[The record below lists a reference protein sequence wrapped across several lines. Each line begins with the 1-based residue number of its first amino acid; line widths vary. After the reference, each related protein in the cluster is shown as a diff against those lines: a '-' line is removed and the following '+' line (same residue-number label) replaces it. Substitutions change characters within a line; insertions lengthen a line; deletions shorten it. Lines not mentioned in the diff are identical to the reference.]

1 MTARALRKLI
11 SEAVASL
18 YPSREREQIALLVT
32 AHLAGLGDYVA
43 PLLADPDRTIEVDEE
58 ALATTLQRLSAGHP
72 MQYVIGQTDFYGRTF
87 RVDESV
93 LIPRP
98 ETEELVDWV
107 LHDEREARHLLDI
120 GTGSGC
126 IAVSLALGLPHA
138 SVAAIDIAEETLA
151 TARKNSQQL
160 GAAVDFR
167 QADALGDMRTLFDHR
182 FDVIVSNPPYVPD
195 HDRAE
200 MHTNVLDH
208 EPHRALFVPDD
219 DILCFYRA
227 IARAGHYLLEQEGRI
242 YFEIYHRAADAL
254 CALMADEGYTDI
266 RLRCDLQDKP
276 RMLCCRKNR

>member
-1 MTARALRKLI
+1 MTARALRKLL

-18 YPSREREQIALLVT
+18 YTPREREQIALLVT

-58 ALATTLQRLSAGHP
+58 ALATTLQRLSEGHP

-107 LHDEREARHLLDI
+107 LHDESQAHRLLDI

-126 IAVSLALGLPHA
+126 IAISLALGLPHA

-151 TARKNSQQL
+151 TARKNSQLL

-195 HDRAE
+195 HDRME

-227 IARAGHYLLEQEGRI
+227 IARAGHYLLEEEGRI

-276 RMLCCRKNR
+276 RMLCCRKKR